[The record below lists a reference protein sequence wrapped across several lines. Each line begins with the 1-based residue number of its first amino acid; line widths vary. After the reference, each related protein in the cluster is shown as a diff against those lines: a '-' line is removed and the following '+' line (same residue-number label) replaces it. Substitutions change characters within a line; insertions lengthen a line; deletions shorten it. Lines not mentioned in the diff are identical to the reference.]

1 MTWPDGSTDPMR
13 LRRFAD
19 IFRHESVAVSCHTHK
34 YGREPAPL
42 CDARSLADRSCR
54 SDLSFR
60 TGGVQ
65 IPRAPARISSGPSPK
80 AAFSLGHP
88 SLTAP
93 GRTTHGVHHAIW
105 FFIPFQ
111 YTITPAG
118 RCQGAGKFLVLPF
131 YIDIMMENFFDRRD
145 GESPTMVPGKLKDVM
160 IVP

>member
-1 MTWPDGSTDPMR
+1 MPRSRHERRRRRGSTLVFRSKAMTRPNGSTDPMR

-34 YGREPAPL
+34 HGREPAPL
-42 CDARSLADRSCR
+42 CDARSLANRSCR

-105 FFIPFQ
+105 FSYRSSILSHPPGGVKYRAAFFRRAAFPDE
-111 YTITPAG
+111 
-118 RCQGAGKFLVLPF
+118 RGK
-131 YIDIMMENFFDRRD
+131 
-145 GESPTMVPGKLKDVM
+145 S
-160 IVP
+160 